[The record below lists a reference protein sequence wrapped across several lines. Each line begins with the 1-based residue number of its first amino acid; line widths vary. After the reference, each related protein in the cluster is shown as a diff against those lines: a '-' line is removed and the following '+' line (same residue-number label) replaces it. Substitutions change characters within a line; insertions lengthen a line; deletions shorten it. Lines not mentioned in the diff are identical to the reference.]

1 MARWRLAGISFEHFH
16 MGDNLRTAFEHPDV
30 EIVAVC
36 DERPER
42 MADAVRD
49 FGIPHSGVFT
59 DPAECLQKARPDIAW
74 LCPATAGRVPL
85 VKLAAEHGVHVIL
98 EKPFAAT
105 LAEADEMAAAFASG
119 EKRFVI
125 HWPLTWERNHRT
137 AKRLIDEGAIG
148 EPIEVHYY
156 NGNRGPLWHTHDKLE
171 RTAEQVAAE
180 KPNSWFY
187 RKALGGGS
195 LLDYMGYGTTFG
207 TWFLNG
213 RAPVEVTCVTDDP
226 PGLEVDEHAVAVAR
240 YDVGLSK
247 FETRW
252 GTFTDPWTHQPQ
264 PKCGFT
270 IAGRDG
276 TIGVYTHE
284 DRLRLQSRD
293 CPEGRNVPAD
303 PLVAPDT
310 CTLDHLIAHLDTG
323 RALDGPLTVELC
335 RIGQQIIDTAV
346 LSAEERRPVEL
357 LG

>member
-49 FGIPHSGVFT
+49 FGIPDSGVFT

-85 VKLAAEHGVHVIL
+85 AGVHDVREVVTLAAEHDVHVIL

-195 LLDYMGYGTTFG
+195 LLDDM
-207 TWFLNG
+207 
-213 RAPVEVTCVTDDP
+213 
-226 PGLEVDEHAVAVAR
+226 
-240 YDVGLSK
+240 S
-247 FETRW
+247 
-252 GTFTDPWTHQPQ
+252 FT
-264 PKCGFT
+264 G
-270 IAGRDG
+270 
-276 TIGVYTHE
+276 
-284 DRLRLQSRD
+284 
-293 CPEGRNVPAD
+293 
-303 PLVAPDT
+303 
-310 CTLDHLIAHLDTG
+310 
-323 RALDGPLTVELC
+323 
-335 RIGQQIIDTAV
+335 
-346 LSAEERRPVEL
+346 AEAF
-357 LG
+357 